1 MARTAKRHDTFD
13 PISGVATDGN
23 GAGIDLTQFD
33 SVTLF
38 ADDGQGNEFSGPLT
52 TREEDGSWTYQ
63 QSDADMSVAGVYDIE
78 LECIDGSEK
87 VHIPN
92 DAAANPKLTI
102 TADIDDN

>member
-1 MARTAKRHDTFD
+1 
-13 PISGVATDGN
+13 
-23 GAGIDLTQFD
+23 
-33 SVTLF
+33 
-38 ADDGQGNEFSGPLT
+38 
-52 TREEDGSWTYQ
+52 
-63 QSDADMSVAGVYDIE
+63 MSVAGVYDIE